1 MSMPYRNS
9 NGEMIR
15 ISWNTD
21 SLIRLDNVDYQYN
34 DFSSADKD
42 NKKLIKGMDKL
53 FGLKKENFDLLMN
66 NSLYPAYYLI
76 SYDDSKVYSDPV
88 DLIKFGDAII
98 DEDTL
103 TFGIDLQLY
112 NNIIFMIGNSNQMTT
127 FNGSRNLWYKV
138 MEAYS
143 ILSDKNN
150 RKLKYILENKY
161 KYSEEKTEKYCEDLN
176 NYLYSFYEDKINLLM
191 NDENCY
197 ECFRYFSSL
206 KKSAIHKKTYSDLNE
221 SFNNYLLDLLNR
233 KTKEMYESGYCYDL
247 FEDRFFAAEI
257 LDLPDLNN
265 RKKDQIVQSLYG
277 AYLDC
282 INIRIE
288 NNDFVAA
295 KNSYD
300 IVEKNKKY
308 FDYNQMREL
317 EPFKDLIE
325 KNYNKDPRVKKQNM
339 VSKSYNLEDKVVMPL
354 IVLSILIGIVAI
366 IGCIVTSFKNSIWNT
381 ILITDVIIFVILL
394 IVEKVIM
401 NIQYGKRK

>member
-21 SLIRLDNVDYQYN
+21 SLIRLDNVKYDYD
-34 DFSSADKD
+34 DFSIADKD
-42 NKKLIKGMDKL
+42 NKKITKGMDKL
-53 FGLKKENFDLLMN
+53 FNLKKENFDLLID

-76 SYDDSKVYSDPV
+76 SYDNKKVYSDPV
-88 DLIKFGDAII
+88 DLIKFGDANI

-150 RKLKYILENKY
+150 KKLKYLLENKY
-161 KYSEEKTEKYCEDLN
+161 KYKEDKIEQYCEDLN
-176 NYLYSFYEDKINLLM
+176 NYIFSFYENKINSLM
-191 NDENCY
+191 NDDNCY
-197 ECFRYFSSL
+197 ECFRYFNSL
-206 KKSAIHKKTYSDLNE
+206 KKSAIRKKTYSDLNE
-221 SFNNYLLDLLNR
+221 IFNNYLLELLNK
-233 KTKEMYESGYCYDL
+233 KTQEMYESGYCYDL
-247 FEDRFFAAEI
+247 FEDRFFASEI

-265 RKKDQIVQSLYG
+265 RKKEQIVQSLFD
-277 AYLDC
+277 AYMDC
-282 INIRIE
+282 ISIRIE

-308 FDYNQMREL
+308 FNYNQMREF
-317 EPFKDLIE
+317 EPLKDLIE
-325 KNYNKDPRVKKQNM
+325 NNYNKDPRVKKQNM
-339 VSKSYNLEDKVVMPL
+339 VSKSYNIEGKVVMPL
-354 IVLSILIGIVAI
+354 IVLSILVGII
-366 IGCIVTSFKNSIWNT
+366 TLIGCLITTFKNSIWNT
-381 ILITDVIIFVILL
+381 ILITDVIVFVILL
-394 IVEKVIM
+394 VVEKAIM